1 MLSNNH
7 DTQKIQ
13 YLKIKKENGQEFI
26 KLINREFK
34 NDQIIDRKYKI
45 FIENDFILFP
55 LIDNEDIINR
65 MKNIIDKKTQFDV
78 IHKKGLPNHKF
89 KYRSIQEAL
98 KDKISN
104 DFVNIIPR
112 SYDIIGDIAIIEF
125 NKFEP
130 TTYNVKNRFL
140 KEEIAKAIMEVNK
153 NVNSVFEKKGEISGK
168 YRLRDLNLLYG
179 DKNSETTYRE
189 NKCYFKLDVKNTFF
203 SPRLVYERRRIA
215 SSNIN
220 ENETV
225 IDLFAGVGPFSIQ
238 IAKQHNVEIYSFEL
252 NPDAYYYLKKNIEL
266 NKLRGKI
273 HTYNLDVKTLLNPLS
288 ELSKKLKNSADRIIM
303 NLPEKSLYFLDVT
316 CFLMKKTGGII
327 HYYAFSEKPNP
338 IQKAIEVLSINITKK
353 KWKIEKILKSKIVKG
368 FSPKSD
374 LIVLDL
380 VIKSLMN

>member
-1 MLSNNH
+1 MLSNNR

-45 FIENDFILFP
+45 LTENDFILFP
-55 LIDNEDIINR
+55 LIDNEYLINR
-65 MKNIIDKKTQFDV
+65 MKSVIDEKTQFEV
-78 IHKKGLPNHKF
+78 IQKKGLPNHKF
-89 KYRSIQEAL
+89 KYRSLQEAL

-130 TTYNVKNRFL
+130 TYNKKNRFV
-140 KEEIAKAIMEVNK
+140 KKEIAKAIIEVNK
-153 NVNSVFEKKGEISGK
+153 NVNSVYEKKGEISGK
-168 YRLRDLNLLYG
+168 YRLRNLNLLYG
-179 DKNSETTYRE
+179 DRNSETIYKE

-203 SPRLVYERRRIA
+203 SPRLVYERKRVA
-215 SSNIN
+215 SSNIK
-220 ENETV
+220 ENETI

-238 IAKQHNVEIYSFEL
+238 IAKNHNVEIYSFDL
-252 NPDAYYYLKKNIEL
+252 NPDAYHYLIKNIEF
-266 NKLRGKI
+266 NNLRGKI
-273 HTYNLDVKTLLNPLS
+273 HAYNLDVKTLLNPVS
-288 ELSKKLKNSADRIIM
+288 ELGKKLKNSADRIIM
-303 NLPEKSLYFLDVT
+303 NLPEISLHFLDVT
-316 CFLMKKTGGII
+316 CYLMKKTGGII
-327 HYYAFSEKPNP
+327 HYYHFSEKPNP
-338 IQKAIEVLSINITKK
+338 IQKAIEVLSINIAKK
-353 KWKIEKILKSKIVKG
+353 NWKIEKILKSKIVKAY
-368 FSPKSD
+368 SPKSD

>member
-1 MLSNNH
+1 MLPNNC

-55 LIDNEDIINR
+55 LIDNEDKINR
-65 MKNIIDKKTQFDV
+65 MKNVIDKKTQFEV
-78 IHKKGLPNHKF
+78 IQKKGLPNHKF

-104 DFVNIIPR
+104 DFINIIPR

-125 NKFEP
+125 NKFEH
-130 TTYNVKNRFL
+130 TYNEKIRFL
-140 KEEIAKAIMEVNK
+140 KKEIAKAIMEVNR
-153 NVNSVFEKKGEISGK
+153 NVNSVYEKKGEITGK
-168 YRLRDLNLLYG
+168 YRLRNLNLLYG
-179 DKNSETTYRE
+179 DRNSETTYKE

-215 SSNIN
+215 SSDIK
-220 ENETV
+220 ENETI

-238 IAKQHNVEIYSFEL
+238 IAKKHNVEIYSFDL

-266 NKLRGKI
+266 NNLRGKI
-273 HTYNLDVKTLLNPLS
+273 HAYNLDVKTLLNPVD
-288 ELSKKLKNSADRIIM
+288 ELSKKLQNSADRIIV
-303 NLPEKSLYFLDVT
+303 NLPEISLHFIDVI
-316 CFLMKKTGGII
+316 CFLMKNTGGII
-327 HYYAFSEKPNP
+327 HYYHFSEKPNP
-338 IQKAIEVLSINITKK
+338 IQKAIELLSINIAKEN
-353 KWKIEKILKSKIVKG
+353 WKIEKILKSKIVKA

-380 VIKSLMN
+380 VIKALMN

>member
-1 MLSNNH
+1 MLSNNR

-13 YLKIKKENGQEFI
+13 YLKIKKEKGQEFI

-55 LIDNEDIINR
+55 LIDNEDLINR
-65 MKNIIDKKTQFDV
+65 MKSIIDEKTQFEV
-78 IHKKGLPNHKF
+78 IQKKGLPNHKF

-104 DFVNIIPR
+104 DFINIIPR

-130 TTYNVKNRFL
+130 TYNKKNRFV
-140 KEEIAKAIMEVNK
+140 KKEIAKAIMEVNK

-179 DKNSETTYRE
+179 DKNTETTYRE

-203 SPRLVYERRRIA
+203 SPRLVYERKRVA
-215 SSNIN
+215 SSNIK
-220 ENETV
+220 ENETI

-238 IAKQHNVEIYSFEL
+238 IAKNHNVEIYSFDL
-252 NPDAYYYLKKNIEL
+252 NPDAYHYLIKNIEF
-266 NKLRGKI
+266 NNLRGKI
-273 HTYNLDVKTLLNPLS
+273 HAYNLDVKTLLNPVS
-288 ELSKKLKNSADRIIM
+288 ELGKKLKNSADRIIM
-303 NLPEKSLYFLDVT
+303 NLPEISLHFLDVT
-316 CFLMKKTGGII
+316 CYLMKKTGGII
-327 HYYAFSEKPNP
+327 HYYHFSEKPNP
-338 IQKAIEVLSINITKK
+338 IQKAIEVLSINIAKK
-353 KWKIEKILKSKIVKG
+353 NWKIEKILKSKIVKAY
-368 FSPKSD
+368 SPKSD

>member
-1 MLSNNH
+1 MLSNNR

-55 LIDNEDIINR
+55 LIDNEDLINR
-65 MKNIIDKKTQFDV
+65 MKNVIDKKTRFDL
-78 IHKKGLPNHKF
+78 IQKNGLPNHKF

-112 SYDIIGDIAIIEF
+112 SYDIIGDIAIIEL

-130 TTYNVKNRFL
+130 TYNEKNRFL
-140 KEEIAKAIMEVNK
+140 KKEIAKAIMEVNK

-168 YRLRDLNLLYG
+168 YRLRKLNLLYG
-179 DKNSETTYRE
+179 DKNSETIYKE

-215 SSNIN
+215 SSNIK
-220 ENETV
+220 ENETI

-238 IAKQHNVEIYSFEL
+238 IAKKHNVEIYSFDI
-252 NPDAYYYLKKNIEL
+252 NPDAYYYLKKNIKL
-266 NKLRGKI
+266 NNLRGKI
-273 HTYNLDVKTLLNPLS
+273 HAYNLDVKALLNPVND
-288 ELSKKLKNSADRIIM
+288 LSKRLEHNADRIIM
-303 NLPEKSLYFLDVT
+303 NLPEKSLHFLDIA
-316 CFLMKKTGGII
+316 CFLMKKRGGIL
-327 HYYAFSEKPNP
+327 HYYQFSEKPNP
-338 IQKAIEVLSINITKK
+338 IQKAIEIISYNLAKRN
-353 KWKIEKILKSKIVKG
+353 WKIEKYLKSKIVKAY
-368 FSPKSD
+368 SPKSD

-380 VIKSLMN
+380 AIKSLNN

>member
-1 MLSNNH
+1 MLSNNR
-7 DTQKIQ
+7 DTLKIQ

-34 NDQIIDRKYKI
+34 NVQIIDRKYKI

-65 MKNIIDKKTQFDV
+65 MKNVVEKKTQFEV
-78 IHKKGLPNHKF
+78 IRKNGLPNYKF

-104 DFVNIIPR
+104 DFINIIPR

-130 TTYNVKNRFL
+130 TYNKKNRFV
-140 KEEIAKAIMEVNK
+140 KKEIAKAIMEVNK

-203 SPRLVYERRRIA
+203 SPRLVYERKRVA
-215 SSNIN
+215 SSNIK
-220 ENETV
+220 ENETI

-238 IAKQHNVEIYSFEL
+238 IAKKHNVEIYSFDL
-252 NPDAYYYLKKNIEL
+252 NPDAYHYLIKNIEF
-266 NKLRGKI
+266 NNLRGKI
-273 HTYNLDVKTLLNPLS
+273 HAYNLDVKTLLNPVS

-303 NLPEKSLYFLDVT
+303 NLPEISLHFLDVT
-316 CFLMKKTGGII
+316 CYLMKKTGGII
-327 HYYAFSEKPNP
+327 HYYHFSEKPNP
-338 IQKAIEVLSINITKK
+338 IQKAIEVLSINIAKK
-353 KWKIEKILKSKIVKG
+353 NWKIEKILKSKIVKAY
-368 FSPKSD
+368 SPKSD

>member
-1 MLSNNH
+1 MLSNNR

-13 YLKIKKENGQEFI
+13 YLKIKKEKGQEFI

-55 LIDNEDIINR
+55 LIDNEDLINR
-65 MKNIIDKKTQFDV
+65 MKNVIDKKTRFDL
-78 IHKKGLPNHKF
+78 IQKNGLPNHKF

-112 SYDIIGDIAIIEF
+112 SYDIIGDIAIIEL

-130 TTYNVKNRFL
+130 TYNEKNRFL
-140 KEEIAKAIMEVNK
+140 KKEIAKAIMEVNK

-168 YRLRDLNLLYG
+168 YRLRKLNLLYG
-179 DKNSETTYRE
+179 DKNSETIYKE

-215 SSNIN
+215 SSNIK
-220 ENETV
+220 ENETI

-238 IAKQHNVEIYSFEL
+238 IAKKHNVEIYSFDI
-252 NPDAYYYLKKNIEL
+252 NPDAYYYLKKNIKL
-266 NKLRGKI
+266 NNLRGKI
-273 HTYNLDVKTLLNPLS
+273 HAYNLDVKTLLNPVND
-288 ELSKKLKNSADRIIM
+288 LSKRLEHNADRIIM
-303 NLPEKSLYFLDVT
+303 NLPEKSLHFLNIA
-316 CFLMKKTGGII
+316 CFLMKKRGGIL
-327 HYYAFSEKPNP
+327 HYYQFSEKPNP
-338 IQKAIEVLSINITKK
+338 IQKAIEIISYNLAKRN
-353 KWKIEKILKSKIVKG
+353 WKIEKYLKSKIVKAY
-368 FSPKSD
+368 SPKSD

-380 VIKSLMN
+380 AIKSLNN

>member
-1 MLSNNH
+1 MLSNNR

-34 NDQIIDRKYKI
+34 NVQIIDKKYKI

-65 MKNIIDKKTQFDV
+65 MKNVVDKKTQFEV
-78 IHKKGLPNHKF
+78 IQKKGLPNHKF

-130 TTYNVKNRFL
+130 TYNEKNRFL
-140 KEEIAKAIMEVNK
+140 KKEIAKAIMEVNK

-179 DKNSETTYRE
+179 DKNTETTYRE

-203 SPRLVYERRRIA
+203 SPRLVYERKRVA
-215 SSNIN
+215 SSNIK
-220 ENETV
+220 ENETI

-238 IAKQHNVEIYSFEL
+238 IAKNHNVEIYSFDL
-252 NPDAYYYLKKNIEL
+252 NPDAYHYLIKNIEF
-266 NKLRGKI
+266 NNLRGKI
-273 HTYNLDVKTLLNPLS
+273 HAYNLDVKTLLNPVS
-288 ELSKKLKNSADRIIM
+288 ELGKKLKNSADRIIM
-303 NLPEKSLYFLDVT
+303 NLPEISLHFLDVT
-316 CFLMKKTGGII
+316 CYLMKKTGGII
-327 HYYAFSEKPNP
+327 HYYHFSEKPNP
-338 IQKAIEVLSINITKK
+338 IQKAIEVLSINIAKK
-353 KWKIEKILKSKIVKG
+353 NWKIEKILKSKIVKAY
-368 FSPKSD
+368 SPKSD

>member
-1 MLSNNH
+1 MLSNNR

-34 NDQIIDRKYKI
+34 NDQIINRKYKI

-55 LIDNEDIINR
+55 LIDNEDLINR
-65 MKNIIDKKTQFDV
+65 MKNVIDKKTRFGLIQ
-78 IHKKGLPNHKF
+78 KKGLPNHKF

-104 DFVNIIPR
+104 DFINIIPR

-130 TTYNVKNRFL
+130 TYNEKNRFV
-140 KEEIAKAIMEVNK
+140 KKEIAKAILQVNK

-168 YRLRDLNLLYG
+168 YRLRKLNLLYG
-179 DKNSETTYRE
+179 DKNSETTYKE

-203 SPRLVYERRRIA
+203 TPRLVYERRRVA
-215 SSNIN
+215 SSNIK
-220 ENETV
+220 ENETI

-238 IAKQHNVEIYSFEL
+238 IAKKHNVEIFSFDL

-266 NKLRGKI
+266 NNLRGKI
-273 HTYNLDVKTLLNPLS
+273 HAYNLDVKTLLNPVN

-303 NLPEKSLYFLDVT
+303 NLPEKSLHFLDVS

-327 HYYAFSEKPNP
+327 HYYLFSEKPNP
-338 IQKAIEVLSINITKK
+338 IQKAIEVLSVNIAKK
-353 KWKIEKILKSKIVKG
+353 DWKIEKIFKSKVVKAY
-368 FSPKSD
+368 SPKSD

-380 VIKSLMN
+380 VIKSLKN

>member
-1 MLSNNH
+1 MLSNNR

-55 LIDNEDIINR
+55 LIDNEDLINR
-65 MKNIIDKKTQFDV
+65 MKNVIDKKTRFDL
-78 IHKKGLPNHKF
+78 IQKNGLPNHKF

-112 SYDIIGDIAIIEF
+112 SYDIIGDIAIIEL

-130 TTYNVKNRFL
+130 TYNEKNRFL
-140 KEEIAKAIMEVNK
+140 KKEIAKAIMEVNK

-168 YRLRDLNLLYG
+168 YRLRKLNLLYG
-179 DKNSETTYRE
+179 DKNSETIYKE
-189 NKCYFKLDVKNTFF
+189 NKCYFKLDVKNTFY

-215 SSNIN
+215 SSNIK
-220 ENETV
+220 ENETI

-238 IAKQHNVEIYSFEL
+238 IAKKHNVEIYSFDI
-252 NPDAYYYLKKNIEL
+252 NPDAYYYLKKNIKL
-266 NKLRGKI
+266 NNLRGKI
-273 HTYNLDVKTLLNPLS
+273 HAYNLDVKTLLNPVND
-288 ELSKKLKNSADRIIM
+288 LSKRLEHNADRIIM
-303 NLPEKSLYFLDVT
+303 NLPEKSLHFLDIA
-316 CFLMKKTGGII
+316 CFLMKKRGGIL
-327 HYYAFSEKPNP
+327 HYYQFSEKPNP
-338 IQKAIEVLSINITKK
+338 IQKAIEIISYNLAKRN
-353 KWKIEKILKSKIVKG
+353 WKIEKYLKSKIVKAY
-368 FSPKSD
+368 SPKSD

-380 VIKSLMN
+380 AIKSLNN

>member
-7 DTQKIQ
+7 DTQEIL
-13 YLKIKKENGQEFI
+13 YLKIKKEFGQIFI
-26 KLINREFK
+26 NLIHREFK
-34 NDQIIDRKYKI
+34 SNQVINKKYKI
-45 FIENDFILFP
+45 FIENDFIFFP
-55 LIDNEDIINR
+55 LIDNEDLINH
-65 MKNIIDKKTQFDV
+65 MKNILDKKTKFDF
-78 IHKKGLPNHKF
+78 IRRNGLLNQKF
-89 KYRSIQEAL
+89 KYKSIQDAL
-98 KDKISN
+98 KDKISKDLIN
-104 DFVNIIPR
+104 NIPS

-125 NKFEP
+125 NKFKP
-130 TTYNVKNRFL
+130 IYNEKNDFL
-140 KEEIAKAIMEVNK
+140 KKEIAKAIMEVNK

-168 YRLRDLNLLYG
+168 YRLRKLNFLYG
-179 DKNSETTYRE
+179 DKSSETTYKE
-189 NKCYFKLDVKNTFF
+189 NKCYFKLDIKNTFF

-215 SSNIN
+215 SSNIK
-220 ENETV
+220 ENEIV

-238 IAKQHNVEIYSFEL
+238 IAKQHNVEIYSFDL

-303 NLPEKSLYFLDVT
+303 NLPEKSIYFLDVT
-316 CFLMKKTGGII
+316 CFLMKNTGGII

-353 KWKIEKILKSKIVKG
+353 KWKIEKILKSKIVKA

-374 LIVLDL
+374 LIVLDM
-380 VIKSLMN
+380 VIKSLKN

>member
-1 MLSNNH
+1 MLSNNR
-7 DTQKIQ
+7 DTLKIQ

-34 NDQIIDRKYKI
+34 NVQIIDRKYKI

-65 MKNIIDKKTQFDV
+65 MKNVVEKKTQFEV
-78 IHKKGLPNHKF
+78 IRKNGLPNHKF

-104 DFVNIIPR
+104 DFINIIPR

-130 TTYNVKNRFL
+130 TYNKKNRFV
-140 KEEIAKAIMEVNK
+140 KKEIAKAIMEVNK

-203 SPRLVYERRRIA
+203 SPRLVYERKRVA
-215 SSNIN
+215 SSNIK
-220 ENETV
+220 ENETI

-238 IAKQHNVEIYSFEL
+238 IAKKHNVEIYSFDL
-252 NPDAYYYLKKNIEL
+252 NPDAYHYLIKNIEF
-266 NKLRGKI
+266 NNLRGKI
-273 HTYNLDVKTLLNPLS
+273 HAYNLDVKTLLNPVS

-303 NLPEKSLYFLDVT
+303 NLPEISLHFLDVT
-316 CFLMKKTGGII
+316 CYLMKKTGGII
-327 HYYAFSEKPNP
+327 HYYHFSEKPNP
-338 IQKAIEVLSINITKK
+338 IQKAIEVLSINIAKK
-353 KWKIEKILKSKIVKG
+353 NWKIEKILKSKIVKAY
-368 FSPKSD
+368 SPKSD